1 MRCGVVSELC
11 QRPGTAGSTLIEEN
25 DAIDIGVEVAAVHRL
40 APTAWPTMD
49 EQDWNPLPAAALL
62 DIQLMERRD
71 GQILGLK
78 GFDRGVQNGIE
89 GIHIGLR
96 YAIQVLALASRS
108 S

>member
-1 MRCGVVSELC
+1 
-11 QRPGTAGSTLIEEN
+11 
-25 DAIDIGVEVAAVHRL
+25 
-40 APTAWPTMD
+40 
-49 EQDWNPLPAAALL
+49 
-62 DIQLMERRD
+62 LMERRD